1 MLKELLNY
9 VSSKSFRKWKTKV
22 NTSNLTTLELYVLD
36 YMLHNNKL
44 DFYMRYRNSHY
55 DKEEYRVSLD
65 IRNKRRRFNLFHEV
79 EVYIVVCDES
89 GKKRSLNE
97 YINSRNN
104 IFEDHYWEIP
114 ISSIYS
120 TYLSNE
126 YLN

>member
-1 MLKELLNY
+1 MEK
-9 VSSKSFRKWKTKV
+9 KV

-36 YMLHNNKL
+36 YMLYNNKL
-44 DFYMRYRNSHY
+44 DFYMRYRNSNY
-55 DKEEYRVSLD
+55 DKEEYKVSLD
-65 IRNKRRRFNLFHEV
+65 IRNKRRRFNLFNEV

-89 GKKRSLNE
+89 GKKRTLNE

-114 ISSIYS
+114 ILSIYS